1 MKGFVFSL
9 ILVVVFAN
17 VDGRQSFSMNLSSGG
32 KSLRRVGSYEN
43 LKACQQKAR
52 RESVNNFHKKLEA
65 RIENTS
71 DSRIWNYKNSM
82 DTSSLEK
89 LIKELNDISNKD
101 KGSSVKSLNFKN
113 EKRNPLFNKGIVKQL
128 IDRLKVYSGH
138 KWVKS
143 CMR

>member
-1 MKGFVFSL
+1 MKEFLL
-9 ILVVVFAN
+9 ILIMIFAN

-32 KSLRRVGSYEN
+32 KSLRRVQSHEN
-43 LKACQQKAR
+43 LKIYQQNTR
-52 RESVNNFHKKLEA
+52 RESVNNFRKKLEA

-71 DSRIWNYKNSM
+71 DSRVWNYKNSM

-89 LIKELNDISNKD
+89 LIKELNDILSNG
-101 KGSSVKSLNFKN
+101 KGSPVRSSNLKN
-113 EKRNPLFNKGIVKQL
+113 NKRNQLFNKGIVKQL
-128 IDRLKVYSGH
+128 LDKLKVCSKH